1 MIIKNCATL
10 DLIKMSDQENQENQ
24 GKEAKKVLA
33 NFESVKD
40 KLIAIMNGPD
50 NLKIP
55 NKVKKDD
62 MESIIKELFKEENEA
77 TVKEVKEGVKNL
89 LKGYVTLNAS
99 LAEER
104 KKLDALEI
112 AKKKEFNAT
121 AARLFARI
129 EGIDALT
136 KEYQD
141 ALGAAGKAIGSE
153 GVD

>member
-1 MIIKNCATL
+1 M
-10 DLIKMSDQENQENQ
+10 ENQEEQ

-33 NFESVKD
+33 NFEAIKD
-40 KLIAIMNGPD
+40 KLVAIMQGPD
-50 NLKIP
+50 NLKLP
-55 NKVKKDD
+55 NKVKKGDLA
-62 MESIIKELFKEENEA
+62 SIVQELFKEETEA
-77 TVKEVKEGVKNL
+77 TVKEVKEGIKNL

-121 AARLFARI
+121 AVRLFNRI

-136 KEYQD
+136 KEYKE
-141 ALGAAGKAIGSE
+141 ALGAAGAAIE
-153 GVD
+153 GTD

>member
-1 MIIKNCATL
+1 
-10 DLIKMSDQENQENQ
+10 MSDLQENQNEQ

-40 KLIAIMNGPD
+40 KLVAIMNGPD

-55 NKVKKDD
+55 NKVKKGD
-62 MESIIKELFKEENEA
+62 MEGIIQELFKEENEA
-77 TVKEVKEGVKNL
+77 IIKEVKEGVKSL
-89 LKGYVTLNAS
+89 LKGYVALNAS

-104 KKLDALEI
+104 KKLDALEVV
-112 AKKKEFNAT
+112 KKKEFNAT

-136 KEYQD
+136 KEYKE
-141 ALGAAGKAIGSE
+141 ALGAAGKAIESE
-153 GVD
+153 GTD